1 MRGAA
6 PRPARGASEARE
18 VARQSNGSPAKA
30 RNGLPRRLWNRFRT
44 AGEGEFDQPQ
54 RFKCESPKPQEFSTA
69 GQNWEN
75 IGWKVKVAFTPLS
88 AKIRPKDHIDILRP
102 LLPERY

>member
-1 MRGAA
+1 MRGNQTEA
-6 PRPARGASEARE
+6 PPKHATGFPGDFGIDLGRLAK
-18 VARQSNGSPAKA
+18 GSSTNPK
-30 RNGLPRRLWNRFRT
+30 G
-44 AGEGEFDQPQ
+44 
-54 RFKCESPKPQEFSTA
+54 FKCESPKPQEFSTA